1 MFARKVLLA
10 IAVFM
15 FLCGISRAAS
25 EDKASALEKENAQL
39 RQRVDNLE
47 KKVDD
52 LTKMMEA
59 KSQPA
64 SPAEPNK
71 SAAPAKSAGQV
82 KPEGQASS
90 QTKLSDEDV
99 KKILASLKQNENK
112 KNVFSN
118 LDVELYGMIKLDAA
132 YDSSKTSVGNYA
144 QWVENENKNDH
155 DSQFSMT
162 PKQTRIDMKI
172 NGPAN
177 DEFRTSGLVEIDFY
191 GTDAGENKAGIL
203 LRHAYMQFDWPK
215 DRFSILAGQTSDL
228 ISPLFPSTLNYTV
241 NWWVGNIGYR
251 RPQIR
256 FTKIYALD
264 KDVDW
269 TIAGALVRTIG
280 SATNDFTTDAGKASG
295 MPGLQAR
302 TALKFPFFGDK
313 PTEVGFS
320 SHWAKEELDTNSY
333 GQHKNFYSWSY
344 NIDITQ
350 PVNKWLAFKGELFT
364 GQDLSTYLGG
374 IGQGVNTKT
383 NKEIGSK
390 GGWIAASLGP
400 WDKWN
405 FNLGAGVDTACKDD
419 VDTGGRTLNRNVF
432 GNMIYSFDKN
442 AKVGLELSHWRT
454 EYKGP
459 GGAEDLRAQMSFM
472 YNF

>member
-1 MFARKVLLA
+1 MFARKVLLTVV
-10 IAVFM
+10 VFIS
-15 FLCGISRAAS
+15 LCSIGRAAS
-25 EDKASALEKENAQL
+25 EDKVSSLEKENAQL

-47 KKVDD
+47 KKVDV

-64 SPAEPNK
+64 RSAEPNK
-71 SAAPAKSAGQV
+71 PAVPAKPA
-82 KPEGQASS
+82 EQAI
-90 QTKLSDEDV
+90 QQPKLSDEDV
-99 KKILASLKQNENK
+99 KKILASIKQNEN
-112 KNVFSN
+112 
-118 LDVELYGMIKLDAA
+118 
-132 YDSSKTSVGNYA
+132 
-144 QWVENENKNDH
+144 NKNDR

-172 NGPAN
+172 YGPQSE
-177 DEFRTSGLVEIDFY
+177 EFKTSGLVEIDFY

-203 LRHAYMQFDWPK
+203 LRHAYMQLDWPK

-228 ISPLFPSTLNYTV
+228 ISPLYPSTLNYTV

-269 TIAGALVRTIG
+269 TIAGAFVRTIG
-280 SATNDFTTDAGKASG
+280 STSNIFTPDTGRESG
-295 MPGLQAR
+295 LPGLQAR

-320 SHWAKEELDTNSY
+320 SHWAKEELDTDPY
-333 GQHKNFYSWSY
+333 GHHKNFYSWSY

-350 PVNKWLAFKGELFT
+350 PVNKWLAFKSELFT

-374 IGQGVNTKT
+374 IGQGINTTT

-405 FNLGAGVDTACKDD
+405 FNVGAGVDTADKDD
-419 VDTGGRTLNRNVF
+419 VDTGARTLNRNVF

-459 GGAEDLRAQMSFM
+459 GGAESFRAQMAFM